1 MARDDEAIGE
11 RIAVEVGAVVGRVAL
26 GLGAGDDVDVTREGN
41 RITATLRG
49 DGVAPFIGRH
59 GQVIDAVQ
67 HLATRVAAKH
77 APGGDW
83 VVTVDAGDYRSR
95 RASILERIAMEAA
108 DRAVGRGEAVALD
121 PMTASERRH
130 VHERLRDR
138 GDVTTHSEGDEPER
152 HLVVTPKRP

>member
-1 MARDDEAIGE
+1 MSRDEAIGE
-11 RIAVEVGAVVGRVAL
+11 RIAIEVGALVGRI
-26 GLGAGDDVDVTREGN
+26 GLGVDAGDDVEVTREGN

-49 DGVAPFIGRH
+49 EGVAPFIGRH

-83 VVTVDAGDYRSR
+83 VVTVDAGDYRAR
-95 RASILERIAMEAA
+95 RSTILDRIADEAA
-108 DRAVGRGEAVALD
+108 DRALSSDEPVALD
-121 PMTASERRH
+121 PMTASERRY

-138 GDVTTHSEGDEPER
+138 GGVTTHSEGDEPDR
-152 HLVVTPKRP
+152 HLVVTKKP